1 MKLHKNNLGMLERA
15 KKTVLG
21 RIVMRLA
28 GEEKGQAMMEYVI
41 IATLIAAAVAVGVW
55 LFGGQI
61 LAMFGVAGES
71 VAAKHDTAEQHV
83 QTVQGNADAV
93 MQTGREAAE
102 SRIEHQAGTGS
113 NTGNY

>member
-15 KKTVLG
+15 KKTLFG

-28 GEEKGQAMMEYVI
+28 GEEKGAIMMEYVI
-41 IATLIAAAVAVGVW
+41 VATLIAAAVAVGVW

-71 VAAKHDTAEQHV
+71 VIAKEDAAEQHV
-83 QTVQGNADAV
+83 DTIQQNADAV

-102 SRIEHQAGTGS
+102 SRIEHSSGEGT